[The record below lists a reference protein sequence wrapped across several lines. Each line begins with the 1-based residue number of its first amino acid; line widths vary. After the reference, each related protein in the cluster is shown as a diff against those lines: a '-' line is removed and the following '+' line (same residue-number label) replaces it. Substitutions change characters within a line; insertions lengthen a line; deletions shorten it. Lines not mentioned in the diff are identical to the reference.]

1 MKLMTPPALAHPA
14 HAQELIELDCSE
26 SETAYTVRAEMPGG
40 VRRQDI
46 EIAVRG
52 NVIVLRAETCP
63 GEGGLGIASRSFPL
77 PPLAHAPGLEVAFMN
92 GVLTLTLP
100 KRSGID
106 TSGNKVALELR
117 RSALHMGPAGAYPA
131 FSQP

>member
-1 MKLMTPPALAHPA
+1 MKVMSPTLAYPA
-14 HAQELIELDCSE
+14 HAEQLIELAFNE
-26 SETAYTVRAEMPGG
+26 SATAYTVCAEMPGG
-40 VRRQDI
+40 VRKQDI

-52 NVIVLRAETCP
+52 RVILLRAETCP

-77 PPLAHAPGLEVAFMN
+77 PPLADAPGLEVALMN

-117 RSALHMGPAGAYPA
+117 GAALHMEPAGAYPA